1 MADITGIAG
10 LASLRVNP
18 HLWAGIA
25 ASAAIVAV
33 VAAAW
38 LWARRAGARSAALD
52 WYALLGTVVVTA
64 MMFSSSEWYEHYA
77 AFAGP
82 FVVLLIALAVARLA
96 AVRRRRPDRASRAG
110 RRGWASRAGRRGWAA
125 AAATVLVLAIAAM
138 AAADGY
144 SAARL
149 RPAVNLAAAR
159 GLIPAGACVLT
170 DTASVTIVLNR
181 FTARSPGCPELV
193 DAVGTLITTTVGQDF
208 DGSLPVRLADTRA
221 WQSAFSHAQ
230 YVWLIGN
237 SGYTGA
243 RIVWTSALHAYFVGH
258 FRLIGFASSFRGR
271 GDVPRGGLYERVP
284 TARNSAA

>member
-1 MADITGIAG
+1 MADVTGIVG
-10 LASLRVNP
+10 LTSLHVNP
-18 HLWAGIA
+18 DLWAGIA

-52 WYALLGTVVVTA
+52 WYALLGTVVVTG

-82 FVVLLIALAVARLA
+82 FVVLLIALSVARFA
-96 AVRRRRPDRASRAG
+96 AVRKRRPGRAA
-110 RRGWASRAGRRGWAA
+110 RAGRRGWAA

-144 SAARL
+144 SATRL
-149 RPAVNLAAAR
+149 QRAINVAAGT

-170 DTASVTIVLNR
+170 DTASATIVLNR
-181 FTARSPGCPELV
+181 FTALSPGCPELV
-193 DAVGTLITTTVGQDF
+193 DAVGTLIATTYGQDF
-208 DGSLPVRLADTRA
+208 DGSLAVRLADTRA

-243 RIVWTSALHAYFVGH
+243 RIFWTPALHAYFIGH
-258 FRLIGFASSFRGR
+258 FSLIGFASSFRGK
-271 GDVPRGGLYERVP
+271 GDVPRGGLYRRAP
-284 TARNSAA
+284 ATARNSAA